1 MIKNKLENKKPE
13 KNKEQKTS
21 AQAAMRAYS

>member
-1 MIKNKLENKKPE
+1 MTKNKLENQKPE
-13 KNKEQKTS
+13 KNKEQKTA